1 MEYGKM
7 LMEERERKGM
17 TRKELAGKAGVTER
31 AVDYWES
38 GKRHMTLLSAEKIF
52 KALGLSVTIG
62 LQPAAG
68 VQDNEPPDNA

>member
-1 MEYGKM
+1 MKYGKM
-7 LMEERERKGM
+7 LMEERERQGM
-17 TRKELAGKAGVTER
+17 TRKELAEKAGVTER